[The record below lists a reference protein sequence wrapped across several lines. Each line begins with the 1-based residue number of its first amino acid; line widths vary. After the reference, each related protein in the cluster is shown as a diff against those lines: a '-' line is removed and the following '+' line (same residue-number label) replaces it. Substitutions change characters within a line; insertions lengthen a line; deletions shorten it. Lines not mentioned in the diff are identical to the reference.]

1 MGLTCLSNVRRL
13 TLAVSSAISLSLGF
27 ALLGAISV
35 AHAATCTAGSGS
47 ALDNT
52 LFNSVGL
59 NPAIGGCTV
68 NAPTP
73 TSLISGNSNQLPVH
87 LDRSLR
93 VQAALTGS
101 QYGTGGGGGE
111 DGDPHHYVVPLPPS
125 DVLLAS
131 GALTLLLLARRRRTA
146 ID

>member
-1 MGLTCLSNVRRL
+1 VTFR
-13 TLAVSSAISLSLGF
+13 VSSAISLSLGF

-59 NPAIGGCTV
+59 NPATGGCTV
-68 NAPTP
+68 NTPTP
-73 TSLISGNSNQLPVH
+73 AGLISGNSNQLPVH
-87 LDRSLR
+87 PAGSLQ
-93 VQAALTGS
+93 VQAAFTGS
-101 QYGTGGGGGE
+101 QYGTGDGGG
-111 DGDPHHYVVPLPPS
+111 DDDHHHAVPLPPS

-131 GALTLLLLARRRRTA
+131 GALTLLLLVRRRRTA
-146 ID
+146 TD

>member
-1 MGLTCLSNVRRL
+1 MGLTCPSKVRRL
-13 TLAVSSAISLSLGF
+13 TFRVSSAISLSLGF

-73 TSLISGNSNQLPVH
+73 AGLISGNSNQLPVH
-87 LDRSLR
+87 LDGSLR
-93 VQAALTGS
+93 VQAAFTGS

-111 DGDPHHYVVPLPPS
+111 DEPHHYVVPLPPS